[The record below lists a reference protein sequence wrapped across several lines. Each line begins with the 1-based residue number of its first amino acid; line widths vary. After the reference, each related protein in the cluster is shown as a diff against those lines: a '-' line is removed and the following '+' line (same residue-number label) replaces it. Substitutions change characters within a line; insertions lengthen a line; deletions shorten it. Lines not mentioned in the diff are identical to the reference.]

1 MKKIALL
8 ILLLFFGVS
17 FIIFPLGSFAAQR
30 PIKSVTQ
37 KKVLIKKTAKKKV
50 AQKIAPTPKRAA
62 SVLLQS
68 AHELRLTP
76 GQTEQLR
83 FGIKNTG
90 TQTWRVSD
98 LRFFGDQWPTTT
110 TPVTAPQPIPSGR
123 LHFFDVSVSAPA
135 ESGTFVIKLALYAD
149 DVGVSGTTISI
160 PVEVSRDEAAKIVDG
175 APLLHEPRIR
185 VSLGK
190 IEGAV
195 LVRTNGE
202 YDFVAP
208 DKSALLAVPH
218 DTRVLWEYDI
228 VGKTYLV
235 TMNGVATTSPA
246 LYRMRARTS
255 DGRVVVHDKNDRPK
269 WNGSVNYNEFRGD
282 LELRY
287 SEKMLGL
294 WVINELPMEQY
305 LKGLIETT
313 SKDPAEMQRAV
324 QIAART
330 YAYVHLPDGVNYVN
344 RLWDVH
350 AVWDQYYK
358 GYEAER
364 INPTGARATDDTRGV
379 LVLYEGRP
387 VTTPYFARSNG
398 STKGWR
404 AVWGGTDKPWLQP
417 VDAKYDRG
425 KKQFGHGVGMS
436 QTDAKLRAKNDDWT
450 YEQLLKYYYTGV
462 DVRRVYE

>member
-1 MKKIALL
+1 MKKI
-8 ILLLFFGVS
+8 ILLVAVICIGVS
-17 FIIFPLGSFAAQR
+17 FYFPQELFAASKKVVPAVQ
-30 PIKSVTQ
+30 KKNAQ
-37 KKVLIKKTAKKKV
+37 KKVVPKKKPARYLAV
-50 AQKIAPTPKRAA
+50 VPKRAA
-62 SVLLQS
+62 TVLLQS

-83 FGIKNTG
+83 FGIKNSG
-90 TQTWRVSD
+90 TLAWKTSE
-98 LRFFGDQWPTTT
+98 LRFFGDQWPATS
-110 TPVTAPQPIPSGR
+110 TPIVAPQAIPSGR
-123 LHFFDVSVSAPA
+123 LHFFDLSVQAPA
-135 ESGTFVIKLALYAD
+135 DPGTYLIKLALFAD
-149 DVGVSGTTISI
+149 DVGVQGTTITI
-160 PVEVSRDEAAKIVDG
+160 PVEVSRDEGAKIAAD
-175 APLLHEPRIR
+175 APLLPEPRIR

-208 DKSALLAVPH
+208 DKSVLLTVPH
-218 DTRVLWEYDI
+218 DTRVLWEYDL
-228 VGKTYLV
+228 VGKSYLI
-235 TMNGVATTSPA
+235 TMNGVSTSSPA
-246 LYRMRARTS
+246 LFRMRARTPE
-255 DGRVVVHDKNDRPK
+255 GRLTIHDKSDRPK
-269 WNGSVNYNEFRGD
+269 WNGSLNYNDFRGD
-282 LELRY
+282 FELRY
-287 SEKMLGL
+287 SEKMPGL
-294 WVINELPMEQY
+294 WVINELPIEQY

-387 VTTPYFARSNG
+387 VVTPYFARSTG
-398 STKGWR
+398 TTKGWR

-417 VDAKYDRG
+417 VDAKYDHG
-425 KKQFGHGVGMS
+425 KRLFGHGVGMS
-436 QTDAKLRAKNDDWT
+436 QTDAKLRAKNDGWT
-450 YEQLLKYYYTGV
+450 YELLLKYYYTGV